1 MQGKVTAEYLWS
13 LPLHQCEANE
23 ALEAI
28 SRSETGT
35 TLVTLALVT
44 SGFGATGHAGS
55 HYGRH
60 ADAHDRQHPC
70 QFPAHNRHRCQQK
83 FLATLVRLG
92 QDGMAM
98 VEGIE

>member
-13 LPLHQCEANE
+13 LPLHSVKQMNR
-23 ALEAI
+23 LKQFPVL
-28 SRSETGT
+28 RLGT

-83 FLATLVRLG
+83 FLATFVRLG

-98 VEGIE
+98 VKGIE